1 MNVKS
6 AIKTLLGGKPKYGFF
21 GFFDTWQD
29 VLKQSRGWNSP
40 HILDKVCTNLL
51 KVKKGEAV
59 YERDSVL
66 FDKIQYSWSLLAGL
80 LKVAVENN
88 GILRVADFGGSLGTT
103 YFQNREFLSGLKKL
117 EWNIIEQENY
127 VACGNKYFKSEELRF
142 FADLESCLKSANPDV
157 LIVSSVIQYLED
169 PFAMIEKFINA
180 GFKYIIFDRTSFINL
195 PEHKIA
201 IQKVKPAIYDAAF
214 PIWFFNYDKF
224 LSLFTGQYRVTAEFD
239 AFVAS
244 RYEVSGIPGGDK
256 GFILKRL

>member
-1 MNVKS
+1 MN
-6 AIKTLLGGKPKYGFF
+6 IKTLAKKILGRQPRYGFF
-21 GFFDTWQD
+21 GFFDTWQEA
-29 VLKQSRGWNSP
+29 LKQSRGWNSP
-40 HILDKVCTNLL
+40 HILDKVCQNLL
-51 KVKKGEAV
+51 KVKRGEAA

-66 FDKIQYSWSLLAGL
+66 FDQIQYSWPLLCGL
-80 LKVAVENN
+80 LRVALENG
-88 GILRVADFGGSLGTT
+88 GILHVADFGGSLGTT
-103 YFQNREFLSGLKKL
+103 YFQNREFLSGLEKL

-127 VACGNKYFKSEELRF
+127 VACGKKYFENEELRF
-142 FADLESCLKSANPDV
+142 FPSIEQCLKKTKPDV

-180 GFKYIIFDRTSFINL
+180 KFKYVIFDRTSFIDS

-201 IQKVKPAIYDAAF
+201 IQKVKPAIYDAVF

-224 LSLFTGQYRVTAEFD
+224 LTLFTGQYRVAAEFD

-244 RYEVSGIPGGDK
+244 HYEVSGIPGGDK